1 LKSRYCN
8 EHKRVIALPGVTSVL
23 AFERLSLRVYD
34 RSVFDHFNREFH
46 HGREN
51 IMTKNMGTT
60 DRIVRTLLGVAVI
73 VLIILGKISGIT
85 AIILCILAVVFLVTS
100 SISFCPLYVPLKLST
115 TKKQ

>member
-1 LKSRYCN
+1 
-8 EHKRVIALPGVTSVL
+8 L

>member
-1 LKSRYCN
+1 
-8 EHKRVIALPGVTSVL
+8 
-23 AFERLSLRVYD
+23 
-34 RSVFDHFNREFH
+34 VFDYFNWKFH

-60 DRIVRTLLGVAVI
+60 DRIVRTVLGLAVL
-73 VLIILGKISGIT
+73 VLILLGKITGTT
-85 AIILCILAVVFLVTS
+85 AIILCLLAVIFLATS